1 MTWLRF
7 LLLGLLTAV
16 LFILNIFFGAVHIDA
31 SVVLDILTGYGI
43 DDDPLNF
50 IILESRLPQAITALL
65 AGAALGVS
73 GLLLQTAFRN
83 PLAGPSVLGISSG
96 ASLGVAL
103 VILFMGGQIA
113 IAGYEIAGNAAI
125 IAAALAGSL
134 AIMALLMFFSM
145 RLRSELLLLVVGM
158 MTGYLTS
165 SVVTLLS
172 SLSTAQGVHGYVMW
186 GMGTFG
192 AVSSARIPVFT
203 LLVAVGLILSLL
215 LAKPLNLLLLGDNYA
230 RNLGVRVH
238 RVRNLLLL
246 VTGVLTAIV
255 TAYCGPVA
263 FIGLAM
269 PHVARMIMRTDNHW
283 ILIPATMLSGAAV
296 ALGCNVLSVLPDST
310 VIPVN
315 ALTPVVGVPVIL
327 YVIFRRK

>member
-16 LFILNIFFGAVHIDA
+16 LFILNIFLGAVHIDA

-145 RLRSELLLLVVGM
+145 RLRSELMLLVVGM

>member
-7 LLLGLLTAV
+7 MLLGLLTAV

-145 RLRSELLLLVVGM
+145 RLRSELMLLVVGM

>member
-7 LLLGLLTAV
+7 MLLGLLTAV

-43 DDDPLNF
+43 DGDPLNF

-145 RLRSELLLLVVGM
+145 RLRSELMLLVVGM

-327 YVIFRRK
+327 YVIFCRK

>member
-1 MTWLRF
+1 MTWLKF

-16 LFILNIFFGAVHIDA
+16 LFICNILFGAVHIDA
-31 SVVLDILTGYGI
+31 SEILSIIAGRGAEE
-43 DDDPLNF
+43 DPFRF
-50 IILESRLPQAITALL
+50 IILESRLPQGITALL

-103 VILFMGGQIA
+103 VMLFMGGQIA
-113 IAGYEIAGNAAI
+113 VAGYEIAGNAAV
-125 IAAALAGSL
+125 IAGALVGSL
-134 AIMALLMFFSM
+134 SIMALLMFFSM
-145 RLRSELLLLVVGM
+145 RLRSELMLLVVGM

-172 SLSTAQGVHGYVMW
+172 SLSTAQGVQGYVMW

-192 AVSSARIPVFT
+192 SVSSARIPVFS
-203 LLVAVGLILSLL
+203 LLIVIGLAFSVL
-215 LAKPLNLLLLGDNYA
+215 LAKPLNLLLLGENYA

-238 RVRNLLLL
+238 RMRNILLI
-246 VTGVLTAIV
+246 VTGIFTAIV

-269 PHVARMIMRTDNHW
+269 PHVARLIMRTDNHW
-283 ILIPATMLSGAAV
+283 ILIPATMLCGAAV
-296 ALGCNVLSVLPDST
+296 ALGCNVLSVMPEST

-315 ALTPVVGVPVIL
+315 ALTPIVGVPVIL
-327 YVIFRRK
+327 YVIFRRR

>member
-145 RLRSELLLLVVGM
+145 RLRSELMLLVVGM

>member
-145 RLRSELLLLVVGM
+145 RLRSELMLLVVGM

-327 YVIFRRK
+327 YVIFCRK

>member
-96 ASLGVAL
+96 ASLGGAR
-103 VILFMGGQIA
+103 VILIKGGQIA

-145 RLRSELLLLVVGM
+145 RLRSELMLLVVGM

>member
-145 RLRSELLLLVVGM
+145 RLRSELMLLVVGM

-327 YVIFRRK
+327 YVIFRRT

>member
-113 IAGYEIAGNAAI
+113 IAGYEIADNAAI

-145 RLRSELLLLVVGM
+145 RLRSELMLLVVGM

-327 YVIFRRK
+327 YVIFCRK

>member
-145 RLRSELLLLVVGM
+145 RLRSELMLLVVGM

-215 LAKPLNLLLLGDNYA
+215 LAKPRNLLLLGDNYA